1 MAGEGG
7 LLGAVGTGD
16 GGNES
21 DLLGR
26 LGGDGGGGGG
36 RESVWVNDVVP
47 VGGAGGSVG
56 VEEVEGGLVDVLHDV
71 LHRVLLDG
79 RARERERER
88 G

>member
-7 LLGAVGTGD
+7 LLGARGTGD

-26 LGGDGGGGGG
+26 LGGGGGGG

-47 VGGAGGSVG
+47 VGGADGSVG

-71 LHRVLLDG
+71 LHRVLVDE
-79 RARERERER
+79 RAGER
-88 G
+88 GRG